1 MTMPRRYDDDA
12 QLVMAARDGDGEAFT
27 TLFRRWFD
35 PCVEVA
41 RRIVHDPETAA
52 EVAQETFLV
61 AWRQLGSLRDP
72 ASFGGWVLR
81 TARNKALNRLDRER
95 RSTPVDQLADP
106 VVTGLEAVDDV
117 AADVA
122 GADQQQLLWAA
133 SAALGERDASVLDL
147 HLRHGFDAAE
157 IAEALDVTPNNA
169 HQLLFRMKGRL
180 ATAIRAWVLYK
191 GGDPACPDLRRALVA
206 AGATTFSAA
215 TVKVIDRHVD
225 GCDDCGRRR
234 AAILAPEALFASV
247 PILPVAVLV
256 RQGAAEALRDS
267 GVPLG
272 PDAATPLG
280 AAEGAGEAPDGDAP
294 DVDPSDVDAPDGD
307 ADGSGPGP
315 TAVAAVVASGSD
327 RRRVLL
333 AALAGLVLL
342 VGVGLFLALRSGDET
357 AGSEEAP
364 ATTEATVARSATAP
378 STTAPVSVAPPSTAA
393 PAPSTTTTT
402 SRPPSTT
409 ATTTAP
415 PVVAPTIASF
425 AVTPPSAPGSP
436 CAPGQWPFSLTW
448 TTTEATSVAITSPAG
463 VAPVAGGP
471 NGTATGCA
479 LSPGASW
486 TLVATGPGGS
496 ASATR

>member
-1 MTMPRRYDDDA
+1 MTMQRRYDDDA

-95 RSTPVDQLADP
+95 RSTAVDQDEHPALA
-106 VVTGLEAVDDV
+106 GLEAVDDV
-117 AADVA
+117 VGEVA
-122 GADQQQLLWAA
+122 GADQQRLLWAA

-147 HLRHGFDAAE
+147 HLRHGFDASE
-157 IAEALDVTPNNA
+157 IAEALDVTTNNA

-191 GGDPACPDLRRALVA
+191 GGDPACPDLRRALDA

-225 GCDDCGRRR
+225 DCDDCGRRR
-234 AAILAPEALFASV
+234 AAILAPEAMFASV
-247 PILPVAVLV
+247 PMLPVALLV

-272 PDAATPLG
+272 ADAATPV
-280 AAEGAGEAPDGDAP
+280 EAGESGG
-294 DVDPSDVDAPDGD
+294 DPSDPTDGPDAQGPDTPE
-307 ADGSGPGP
+307 GPEP
-315 TAVAAVVASGSD
+315 TEVAAVAPPGPD

-342 VGVGLFLALRSGDET
+342 VGLGLFLALRGGDET
-357 AGSEEAP
+357 AESEEAP
-364 ATTEATVARSATAP
+364 ATTEATVPRSATAP
-378 STTAPVSVAPPSTAA
+378 STTAPASIVAPPSTAA

-402 SRPPSTT
+402 TRAPSTT
-409 ATTTAP
+409 TTTAP
-415 PVVAPTIASF
+415 PVAAPTIISF
-425 AVTPPSAPGSP
+425 VVTPPSAPGAP
-436 CAPGQWPFSLTW
+436 CQPGQWPFALSWRTSG
-448 TTTEATSVAITSPAG
+448 ATSVSITSPAG
-463 VAPVAGGP
+463 VGPVAGGP
-471 NGTATGCA
+471 FGTATGCA
-479 LSPGASW
+479 LSPGAGW
-486 TLVATGPGGS
+486 TLVATGPGGT